1 MQYQLVL
8 HETDQ
13 IYRKTICIMST
24 MQLDGASKMG
34 TIKTRLI
41 DGRDVEY
48 EDIRAPISALV
59 LDVKNPRIQF
69 ELKTRLG
76 ANASDEKLDELL
88 WARDGVKR
96 LFAAIKQDGGVSEP
110 LFLRA
115 LPDGKY
121 IVLEGNQRTVAT
133 RHLRAK
139 EPNNPQF
146 ANVPAWVFGADLS
159 DAETAV
165 LLAELHVAGKDEWR
179 PYEQAKHI
187 FDLSDIYGK
196 SQDWIATKL
205 RLSKSQVGQKMLAYQ
220 ALNEYLKD
228 AQDTDL
234 KAINKFSFFE
244 ELMKKRPLK
253 EQYTADPEFKKR
265 FQQWVKHDKLIDA
278 KDVRKL
284 PDVLESSDALQAL
297 ENDGIKAAERILIT
311 ENPELGSDLFAS
323 IKKATEYINGA
334 PQTELKAL
342 KSGDAKKLKIVR
354 DLYRALEDMASFGG
368 FKL

>member
-1 MQYQLVL
+1 MITTSQQ
-8 HETDQ
+8 
-13 IYRKTICIMST
+13 
-24 MQLDGASKMG
+24 DGAPNMAAV
-34 TIKTRLI
+34 KTRLI
-41 DGRDVEY
+41 DGRDIEY
-48 EDIRAPISALV
+48 EDIRAPISDLV

-69 ELKTRLG
+69 ELKARLG
-76 ANASDEKLDELL
+76 GNASDEKLDELL
-88 WARDGVKR
+88 WSRDSVKR
-96 LFAAIKQDGGVSEP
+96 LYAAIKQDGGVSEP

-121 IVLEGNQRTVAT
+121 LVLEGNQRTVAT
-133 RHLRAK
+133 RHLRTK
-139 EPNNPQF
+139 EPNNHRF
-146 ANVPAWVFGADLS
+146 STVPAWVFGSDLTDS
-159 DAETAV
+159 ETAS
-165 LLAELHVAGKDEWR
+165 LLAELHVAGKDEWP

-187 FDLSDIYGK
+187 FDFSDVYGK

-220 ALNEYLKD
+220 ALNEYIKD

-234 KAINKFSFFE
+234 TAIKKFSFFE

-253 EQYTADPEFKKR
+253 EQYTADPDFKKR

-284 PDVLESSDALQAL
+284 PEIFESPDALHAL

-323 IKKATEYINGA
+323 IKRATEYINSA

-354 DLYRALEDMASFGG
+354 DLHRALEDMASFGG

>member
-1 MQYQLVL
+1 
-8 HETDQ
+8 
-13 IYRKTICIMST
+13 MST
-24 MQLDGASKMG
+24 TQDESRITMAAV
-34 TIKTRLI
+34 KTRLI
-41 DGRDVEY
+41 DGREVEY
-48 EDIRAPISALV
+48 EDIRVPISKLV
-59 LDVKNPRIQF
+59 LDPKNPRIQF
-69 ELKTRLG
+69 ELRTRLG
-76 ANASDEKLDELL
+76 TNASDEKLEDLL

-96 LFAAIKQDGGVSEP
+96 LYAAIKQDGGVSEP

-133 RHLRAK
+133 RRLQTK
-139 EPNNPQF
+139 EPNNPRF
-146 ANVPAWVFGADLS
+146 STVPAWVFGEDLS
-159 DAETAV
+159 DGETAV

-187 FDLSDIYGK
+187 FDLSDVYGK

-228 AQDTDL
+228 TQDTDL

-253 EQYTADPEFKKR
+253 EHYTADPDFKKR
-265 FQQWVKHDKLIDA
+265 FQQWVKHEKLIDA

-284 PDVLESSDALQAL
+284 PEILESPDALKAL
-297 ENDGIKAAERILIT
+297 EDDGIKAAERILIT
-311 ENPELGSDLFAS
+311 DKPELGSDLFAS

-342 KSGDAKKLKIVR
+342 KAGDAKKLKIVR
-354 DLYRALEDMASFGG
+354 DLHRALEDMASFGG